1 LTSAD
6 RPTLRLKPGVRSK
19 ALAGHPW
26 ILKSE
31 IEAVPGK
38 EWSGQSL
45 VATGE
50 QGQLIGTGFY
60 TEGARVAWRRFRNDI
75 GDFDAS
81 FVEKA
86 LQLALEKRKGTPSR
100 RIVWSEVDSMPGL
113 VLDQYGKYL
122 VAQITTEG
130 MERNWEL
137 VRTTAVKLL
146 QPEGIW
152 IRRDASGRKLE
163 GMEIVPGEAFGTVPQ
178 KSVLVEIAEMEVWV
192 DLRAGQKTGTYL
204 DQQENYGIVAQESR
218 GRKVL
223 DLFCHNGGFALRSAR
238 AGAIAVTGVDSSR
251 PSLDL
256 ARQSADHH
264 GLKIRWAQE
273 DVTRFL
279 RTCRKG
285 EFDLLILD
293 PPGLVKSR
301 DSAGAG
307 IRVMAELHRSSM
319 KVLAKGGLLATFSC
333 SHRVGSEELLGMVK
347 QVAKEEARVLQI
359 KTTLTQS
366 SDHPVDPAFSESR
379 YLSGFLLEVK

>member
-1 LTSAD
+1 MTSAD

-31 IEAVPGK
+31 IEAEPGK
-38 EWSGQSL
+38 ESSGQSV

-60 TEGARVAWRRFRNDI
+60 TEGARVAWRRFRKDI
-75 GDFDAS
+75 GDFDAD

-86 LQLALEKRKGTPSR
+86 LQLALQKRKGTPSR

-113 VLDQYGKYL
+113 VLDQYGKHL

-130 MERNWEL
+130 MEKNWEL
-137 VRTTAVKLL
+137 VRTAAEKFL

-163 GMEIVPGEAFGTVPQ
+163 GMEIVPGEAFGTVPE
-178 KSVLVEIAEMEVWV
+178 KPVLVEIAEMEVWV

-223 DLFCHNGGFALRSAR
+223 DLFCHTGGFALRSAR

-251 PSLDL
+251 PSLEL
-256 ARQSADHH
+256 ARQSAEYN

-285 EFDLLILD
+285 EFDLVILD

-301 DSAGAG
+301 DSADAG
-307 IRVMAELHRSSM
+307 IRVMAELHRNSM
-319 KVLAKGGLLATFSC
+319 RVLARGGLLATFSC
-333 SHRVGSEELLGMVK
+333 SHRVGSGELLGMVK
-347 QVAKEEARVLQI
+347 QVAKEEGRVLQI
-359 KTTLTQS
+359 KTTLAQS

>member
-1 LTSAD
+1 MTSVD
-6 RPTLRLKPGVRSK
+6 RPTLRLKPSVRSK

-26 ILKSE
+26 VLKSE

-38 EWSGQSL
+38 ESSGQSV

-60 TEGARVAWRRFRNDI
+60 TEGARVAWRRFRKDI

-86 LQLALEKRKGTPSR
+86 LQLAIEKRKGTPSR
-100 RIVWSEVDSMPGL
+100 RLVWSEVDSMPGL

-163 GMEIVPGEAFGTVPQ
+163 GMEIVPGESFGTVPETP
-178 KSVLVEIAEMEVWV
+178 VLVKIAEMEVWV

-238 AGAIAVTGVDSSR
+238 SGAIAVTGVDSSR
-251 PSLDL
+251 PSLEL
-256 ARQSADHH
+256 ARQSAEHH

-285 EFDLLILD
+285 EFDLVILD

-301 DSAGAG
+301 DSADAG
-307 IRVMAELHRSSM
+307 IKVMAELHRSSM

-347 QVAKEEARVLQI
+347 QVAKEEGRVLQI

>member
-256 ARQSADHH
+256 ARQSAEHH
-264 GLKIRWAQE
+264 GFKIRWAQE

-285 EFDLLILD
+285 EFDLVILD

-347 QVAKEEARVLQI
+347 QVAKEEGRVLQI

>member
-1 LTSAD
+1 
-6 RPTLRLKPGVRSK
+6 
-19 ALAGHPW
+19 
-26 ILKSE
+26 
-31 IEAVPGK
+31 
-38 EWSGQSL
+38 
-45 VATGE
+45 
-50 QGQLIGTGFY
+50 
-60 TEGARVAWRRFRNDI
+60 
-75 GDFDAS
+75 
-81 FVEKA
+81 
-86 LQLALEKRKGTPSR
+86 
-100 RIVWSEVDSMPGL
+100 MPGL

-163 GMEIVPGEAFGTVPQ
+163 GMEIVPGEAFGTVPE
-178 KSVLVEIAEMEVWV
+178 KPVLVEIAEMEVCV

-251 PSLDL
+251 PSLEL
-256 ARQSADHH
+256 ARQSAEHH

-285 EFDLLILD
+285 EFDLVILD

-347 QVAKEEARVLQI
+347 QVAKEEGRVLQI

>member
-1 LTSAD
+1 
-6 RPTLRLKPGVRSK
+6 
-19 ALAGHPW
+19 
-26 ILKSE
+26 
-31 IEAVPGK
+31 
-38 EWSGQSL
+38 
-45 VATGE
+45 
-50 QGQLIGTGFY
+50 
-60 TEGARVAWRRFRNDI
+60 
-75 GDFDAS
+75 
-81 FVEKA
+81 
-86 LQLALEKRKGTPSR
+86 
-100 RIVWSEVDSMPGL
+100 MPGL

-137 VRTTAVKLL
+137 VRTAAEKLL

-163 GMEIVPGEAFGTVPQ
+163 GMEMMPGEAFGTVPE
-178 KSVLVEIAEMEVWV
+178 KPVLVEIAEMEVWV

-223 DLFCHNGGFALRSAR
+223 DLFCHNGGFALHSAR

-256 ARQSADHH
+256 ARQSAEHH

-285 EFDLLILD
+285 EFDLVILD

-301 DSAGAG
+301 DSADAG
-307 IRVMAELHRSSM
+307 IKVMAELHRSSM

-347 QVAKEEARVLQI
+347 QVAKEEGRVLQI

-366 SDHPVDPAFSESR
+366 SDHPVDPVFSESR
-379 YLSGFLLEVK
+379 YLSGFLLEVA